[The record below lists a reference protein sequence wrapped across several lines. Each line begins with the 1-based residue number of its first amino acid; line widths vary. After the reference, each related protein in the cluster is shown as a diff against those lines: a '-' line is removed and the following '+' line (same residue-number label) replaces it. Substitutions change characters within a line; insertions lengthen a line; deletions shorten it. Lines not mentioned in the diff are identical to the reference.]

1 MMLVLTIALAT
12 FREAVRARVFVYL
25 LVVAAFVVVGAIPT
39 ADLGTGQELRLVTDL
54 SMGGVAF
61 TAAFLAIFLGVSAVS
76 GEVERR
82 TIYTVITKAA
92 SRTQF
97 VIGKWLGVWMT
108 VLVAIVISY
117 VLVIAVV
124 SGLGHEFASNLF
136 APLWMLA
143 WETALLIAL
152 ATFFSCITRPL
163 LSSGLTIALYVVGGS
178 LSSLDYWA
186 GQSAAPEWLKKITAG
201 LFYVLPDFEIF
212 DIKTEVI
219 YKLEYPLA
227 QLGAAGLYG
236 IVYSAGLLALGTFI
250 FQRRDLK

>member
-1 MMLVLTIALAT
+1 MMIWTIALAT

-39 ADLGTGQELRLVTDL
+39 ADLGTGQELHLITDL

-82 TIYTVITKAA
+82 TVYTVITKAA
-92 SRTQF
+92 SRAQF
-97 VIGKWLGVWMT
+97 VVGKWLGVWIT
-108 VLVAIVISY
+108 VLTAVLISY
-117 VLVIAVV
+117 TLVIAVV
-124 SGLGHEFASNLF
+124 SGLGHSFAQQLF

-143 WETALLIAL
+143 WEMALLIAL

-163 LSSGLTIALYVVGGS
+163 LSSGLTVALYVVGGS

-186 GQSAAPEWLKKITAG
+186 GQSAAPDVVKKITAG

-212 DIKTEVI
+212 DMKTEVI
-219 YKLEYPLA
+219 YNLDYPTL
-227 QLGAAGLYG
+227 QLGTAGLYG
-236 IVYSAGLLALGTFI
+236 LVYSAGLLALGIFI

>member
-1 MMLVLTIALAT
+1 MLIVTIAIAT
-12 FREAVRARVFVYL
+12 FREAVRARVFLYL

-54 SMGGVAF
+54 SMGGVSF

-82 TIYTVITKAA
+82 TVYTVITKAA
-92 SRTQF
+92 SRAQF
-97 VIGKWLGVWMT
+97 VIGKWLGVWIT
-108 VLVAIVISY
+108 VLTAVLISY
-117 VLVIAVV
+117 VLVITVV
-124 SGLGHEFASNLF
+124 SGLGHAFASNLF
-136 APLWMLA
+136 APLWMLG
-143 WETALLIAL
+143 WEMALLIAL

-163 LSSGLTIALYVVGGS
+163 LSSGLTVALYVVGGS

-186 GQSAAPEWLKKITAG
+186 GQSAAPTGLKQVTAA

-219 YKLEYPLA
+219 YKLDYPITQLA
-227 QLGAAGLYG
+227 TAGLYG
-236 IVYSAGLLALGTFI
+236 LVYSAGLLALGIFI